1 MVDSQP
7 LLDYFVS
14 LGGLRHKAKEVSM
27 WQAVWNGGVIATS
40 DQTVEVEGNQ
50 YFPMDSINKELITD
64 STQTSVCPWKGEANY
79 FNVVVN
85 GEINPDAAWIY
96 RTPKERAS
104 QIAGHVAFWR
114 GVEVTKIA

>member
-1 MVDSQP
+1 
-7 LLDYFVS
+7 
-14 LGGLRHKAKEVSM
+14 M